1 MDLPGAS
8 FFALSR
14 SWQRTSRAEA
24 AQKCGGSA
32 TLLTWTHR
40 RNKLQYKKRVE
51 NGSEK
56 KEEKKNYQ

>member
-32 TLLTWTHR
+32 TLLAWTHR
-40 RNKLQYKKRVE
+40 RKQTTVQ
-51 NGSEK
+51 
-56 KEEKKNYQ
+56 KEG